1 VPGLQSFRFET
12 QAPTMQENQGGEAYV
27 GQRFE
32 FALYARRGGM
42 VEIPPA
48 AVTLLDRQGEVSGT
62 VQGQAV
68 RLEIDVPSGVDA
80 SGPVVATR
88 RLTLIEQWAPDPK
101 GAFKP
106 GDAVVRSITR
116 NAEDVPGLA
125 MRDLAFPAPEGVR
138 TYVDPPDID
147 DHSER
152 GVVTGRRVDRVTYVF
167 EHGGRFDLAAVRQ
180 PWWDLAGS
188 ALETAE
194 AAGAVIEVAA
204 APAPAPNSTGA
215 RTRTRAV
222 AAIGAGA
229 ALLVA
234 LALGVFHL
242 RSRRARGANAERE
255 AFAAL
260 RRACATGDAGAT
272 YRGFSRWLHVLAPE
286 EREKASKAAA
296 RLGAALFGAGRSSWG
311 AGEAADL
318 IRRLEV
324 LRRARPPTAPR
335 HSLPPLNP

>member
-1 VPGLQSFRFET
+1 VRWMVVAFALLSVTAPLGAQDASPSATAVPDVVVRQDVDPKTGVVIGQRVALHVDVLFRGEMPRPPRVSLPDVPGLQSFRFET
-12 QAPTMQENQGGEAYV
+12 QATTMQENQGGEAYV

-138 TYVDPPDID
+138 T
-147 DHSER
+147 
-152 GVVTGRRVDRVTYVF
+152 
-167 EHGGRFDLAAVRQ
+167 
-180 PWWDLAGS
+180 
-188 ALETAE
+188 
-194 AAGAVIEVAA
+194 
-204 APAPAPNSTGA
+204 
-215 RTRTRAV
+215 
-222 AAIGAGA
+222 
-229 ALLVA
+229 
-234 LALGVFHL
+234 
-242 RSRRARGANAERE
+242 
-255 AFAAL
+255 
-260 RRACATGDAGAT
+260 
-272 YRGFSRWLHVLAPE
+272 
-286 EREKASKAAA
+286 
-296 RLGAALFGAGRSSWG
+296 
-311 AGEAADL
+311 
-318 IRRLEV
+318 
-324 LRRARPPTAPR
+324 
-335 HSLPPLNP
+335 